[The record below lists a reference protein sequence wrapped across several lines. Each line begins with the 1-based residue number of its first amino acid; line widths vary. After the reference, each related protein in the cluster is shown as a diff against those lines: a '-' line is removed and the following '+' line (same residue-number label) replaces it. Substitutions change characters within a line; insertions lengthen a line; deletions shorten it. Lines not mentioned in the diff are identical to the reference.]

1 MFLWHY
7 RKRVRAR
14 SIRTPTMFKRGEVA
28 VDIPDESLS
37 QELLKV
43 LSMYVR
49 DMREKLSLFDADLRK
64 IELIQQMTNRR
75 FLY

>member
-1 MFLWHY
+1 
-7 RKRVRAR
+7 
-14 SIRTPTMFKRGEVA
+14 MFKRGEVA

>member
-1 MFLWHY
+1 
-7 RKRVRAR
+7 
-14 SIRTPTMFKRGEVA
+14 MFKRGEVA

-49 DMREKLSLFDADLRK
+49 DMREKLSLFDADIRK